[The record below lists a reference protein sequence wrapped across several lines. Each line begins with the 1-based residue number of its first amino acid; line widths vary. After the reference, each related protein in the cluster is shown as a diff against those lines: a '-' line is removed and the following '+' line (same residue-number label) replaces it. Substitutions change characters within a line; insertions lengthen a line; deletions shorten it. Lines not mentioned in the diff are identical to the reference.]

1 MPHAARPR
9 SRAPVVFLLLVLLAL
24 PAFAGEQE
32 RPQAP
37 GERGFFASLW
47 QALADL
53 IPNVAQLGPSLD
65 PLGGDAQQTNG
76 SEGDLGPGLDPLG

>member
-1 MPHAARPR
+1 MPQAARSR
-9 SRAPVVFLLLVLLAL
+9 SRAPVVFLLLTLLAL

-32 RPQAP
+32 RTQAP
-37 GERGFFASLW
+37 EERGLFASLW

-53 IPNVAQLGPSLD
+53 IPGLAELGPSLD

-76 SEGDLGPGLDPLG
+76 SQGDLGPELDPLG